1 MKKMCR
7 IISGLFV
14 VAGMLAYGGCSK
26 FLDKQPAGV
35 EASTNFFQ
43 TEDQANR
50 ALIAAYG
57 AIAWQYSAD
66 GGNWFNQ
73 WMIGDIVSDDAQKG
87 GEGPADIADLEQL
100 RRFQANPQNSIIAP
114 QWQVPYIGIYRA
126 NLVIDNV
133 PNIDMDTTLRS
144 RFVAEAKFLRAW
156 SYFILVKSF
165 GDVPLVLHRL
175 AAGEYC
181 QARTPKAQVWAQIE
195 TDLSEAADVLPLKS
209 EYDASVDA
217 GRATKGAAQ
226 ALLVKAYVYQGKF
239 ADAEPL
245 AKEIIDGA
253 EYDLEPN
260 FSDNF
265 DPNNENGLES
275 IFELQYL
282 IDPADSWTNTNQGQI
297 FSVFQGD
304 RSDPYFPGWGFDCP
318 TQSLVNEF
326 EPGDKRKAATVYTVG
341 DIIYANT
348 PAADTIKTMSSPTG
362 YMSRKYL
369 LGYQPDEVPDMA
381 NAPNNWRAIRYSDV
395 LLFYAEALNENGK
408 AAEARTELNKVRA
421 RAGLTGVPAGLSKDS
436 LKTLIFHERRVEFA
450 CEGQRFWDVVRQ
462 GRGAAVFGSMGFQA
476 NRNEVFAIPQVEID
490 VCPSIIQNP
499 NYH

>member
-35 EASTNFFQ
+35 EASTSFFQ

-73 WMIGDIVSDDAQKG
+73 WMIGDIVSDDAEKG
-87 GEGPADIADLEQL
+87 GEGPADIADLESL
-100 RRFQANPQNSIIAP
+100 RRFQANTQNSIISP

-126 NLVIDNV
+126 NLVIDKV

-156 SYFILVKSF
+156 SYFLLVKSF
-165 GDVPLVLHRL
+165 GDVPLVLHPL
-175 AAGEYC
+175 TAGEYC
-181 QARTPKAQVWAQIE
+181 QARTPKAEVWTQIE

-226 ALLVKAYVYQGKF
+226 ALLVKAYIYQGKF
-239 ADAEPL
+239 TDAEPL

-260 FSDNF
+260 FADNF
-265 DPNNENGLES
+265 DPDNENGLES

-282 IDPADSWTNTNQGQI
+282 IDPADSWSNTNQGQI
-297 FSVFQGD
+297 FSVFQGG
-304 RSDPYFPGWGFDCP
+304 RSQAYFPGWGFDVP
-318 TQSLVNEF
+318 TQSLIDEF
-326 EPGDKRKAATVYTVG
+326 EPNDKRKKATVVEVG
-341 DIIYANT
+341 DTLYKGT
-348 PAADTIKTMSSPTG
+348 PAQEIAADPC
-362 YMSRKYL
+362 SRKYL
-369 LGYQPDEVPDMA
+369 LEYQADGEVPDMA
-381 NAPNNWRAIRYSDV
+381 NAPNNWRAIRYADV

-421 RAGLTGVPAGLSKDS
+421 RAGLTGVPTGLSKDS
-436 LKTLIFHERRVEFA
+436 LKTLIFHERRVELA

-462 GRGAAVFGSMGFQA
+462 GRGLAVFGSMGFAA
-476 NRNEVFAIPQVEID
+476 NKNEVFAIPQIEID
-490 VCPSIIQNP
+490 VCNKILQNP
-499 NYH
+499 GYF